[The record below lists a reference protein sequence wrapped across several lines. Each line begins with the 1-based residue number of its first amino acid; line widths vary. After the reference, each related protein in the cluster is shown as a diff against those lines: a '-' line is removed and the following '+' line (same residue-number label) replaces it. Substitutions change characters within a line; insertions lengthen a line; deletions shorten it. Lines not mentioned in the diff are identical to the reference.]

1 MAGVDGING
10 QSLYFAAAQAASHQQ
25 AKETDKEKKLN
36 STQKT
41 SFINSLEKSQQEFEL
56 ANDGLPVE
64 IAGMTEEEAIVFLKD
79 EVDLAGNN
87 LTKNP
92 TMERISD
99 YRRKLGNFMKYISKN
114 NYEVLTLY
122 RRKKGRPLINVKTG
136 KPAYYTQVQVI
147 NQKLEQLADDL
158 VYNHKENIDLLKR
171 LEEINGL
178 IVDLLAS

>member
-114 NYEVLTLY
+114 NY
-122 RRKKGRPLINVKTG
+122 
-136 KPAYYTQVQVI
+136 
-147 NQKLEQLADDL
+147 
-158 VYNHKENIDLLKR
+158 
-171 LEEINGL
+171 
-178 IVDLLAS
+178 